1 MPRTR
6 FAPSPTGF
14 LHIGNARTALFNWAY
29 ARRERGALVLRI
41 EDTDR
46 DRSTREFEDALLGA
60 LRWLGIDWDEGPF
73 RQSDHHRRHR
83 EDLTDP
89 EAHPERAQDRHP
101 EGERDEAHGDGKEGS
116 HGGDYSRWTPI
127 CRASVR
133 DTERPEGTS
142 TTRGR

>member
-1 MPRTR
+1 MSHPVASASKARMVALCDTATTGRPPAAMPAAQRPMR
-6 FAPSPTGF
+6 VILELVRGVDPT
-14 LHIGNARTALFNWAY
+14 LDCHVARGPCRQRPRL
-29 ARRERGALVLRI
+29 G
-41 EDTDR
+41 DR
-46 DRSTREFEDALLGA
+46 Y
-60 LRWLGIDWDEGPF
+60 
-73 RQSDHHRRHR
+73 HRRHR